1 MRLIGVSICL
11 LVLSACVSTRP
22 TLPRM
27 PAPAALPMPWAER
40 VAQLQKALSWQL
52 DGRAAAAIGTQGWQ
66 ASLNW
71 RQRGDVAELRL
82 AGPLGVGAT
91 SLTKTAAGI
100 SVNGAPPSEAVQ
112 AQLQDRLGFELP
124 IDDLRYWLLGVPAP
138 GTAFELTL
146 NSQDRAER
154 VSQSGWTIDFDGYRT
169 VDGEL
174 LPDKLVMRRDGV
186 RVRIA
191 VDHWVGPS

>member
-1 MRLIGVSICL
+1 
-11 LVLSACVSTRP
+11 
-22 TLPRM
+22 
-27 PAPAALPMPWAER
+27 
-40 VAQLQKALSWQL
+40 
-52 DGRAAAAIGTQGWQ
+52 
-66 ASLNW
+66 
-71 RQRGDVAELRL
+71 
-82 AGPLGVGAT
+82 
-91 SLTKTAAGI
+91 
-100 SVNGAPPSEAVQ
+100 VNGAPPSEAVQ

-191 VDHWVGPS
+191 VDHWVGPP